1 MREKFKRPLFLLIA
15 LSFFILAVLLIDEE
29 SKESDEVKISSQFI
43 PKVSYIEAI
52 AGPQSSTVVAYGELK
67 SKWDVILKAQ
77 VSGAINHIAPVFES
91 GSLVN
96 ENTILIRIE
105 DTPYQSE
112 KSSAEVILAEA
123 RLQLVQA
130 QKKTLITN
138 QDWQQSGI
146 NKPPSDLALFKPQ
159 LKIAQKAL
167 ESAHQQFRVAQNNL
181 SYTRVKTPFKGI
193 IIERMVGLGQQVVE
207 GEPLLRL
214 IDHQNLYLKV
224 FLSEIQWHNLAENWL
239 NSQANLYSSGGE
251 LVAVATIIRGGYHLN
266 SDTRQ
271 YPLFMEINSIEN
283 ELAISGQFMQVK
295 IAGKEFTNYLILPE
309 SALTREGT
317 VWLIDK
323 QDRLRSYQPKDIHY
337 QDKHVLVP
345 VPDKPEYPGQK
356 NWRVATIPLASFL
369 TGKQVKPTKARM
381 EK

>member
-15 LSFFILAVLLIDEE
+15 ISLLLLVVLLIDEE
-29 SKESDEVKISSQFI
+29 ANKPDEVKMNSIFI
-43 PKVSYIEAI
+43 PQVSYVAAI
-52 AGPQSSTVVAYGELK
+52 AGPQRSTIVAYGELK
-67 SKWDVILKAQ
+67 PKWDVILKAQ
-77 VSGAINHIAPVFES
+77 VRGAINYIAPVFES

-96 ENTILIRIE
+96 ENTVLIRVE

-112 KSSAEVILAEA
+112 KSSAEVTLAEA
-123 RLQLVQA
+123 KLQLVQA

-146 NKPPSDLALFKPQ
+146 NKPASDLALFKPQ

-167 ESAHQQFRVAQNNL
+167 ESAQQQFRVAQNNL

-224 FLSEIQWHNLAENWL
+224 FLSETQWHNLAENWL

-251 LVAVATIIRGGYHLN
+251 LIAVATIIRGGYHLN

-271 YPLFMEINSIEN
+271 YPLFMEVNSVDN
-283 ELAISGQFMQVK
+283 GLAISGQFMQVK
-295 IAGKEFTNYLILPE
+295 IAGKEFNDYLILPE
-309 SALTREGT
+309 SALTQEGT

-323 QDRLRSYQPKDIHY
+323 KDTLRSYQPKDIHY
-337 QDKHVLVP
+337 QDKQVLVP
-345 VPDKPEYPGQK
+345 VPDKPEYLGQK
-356 NWRVATIPLASFL
+356 TWRVATIPLASFL